1 MKTPCLAEVLNI
13 KKCIYM
19 NLLFAL
25 CFELTPE
32 LPLTKIHQRHLTN
45 ENKECQ
51 SDDAK

>member
-1 MKTPCLAEVLNI
+1 MKTPSLAEVLNI
-13 KKCIYM
+13 KCFYM

-32 LPLTKIHQRHLTN
+32 LPLTNINQCHLTN
-45 ENKECQ
+45 MNQKSQ